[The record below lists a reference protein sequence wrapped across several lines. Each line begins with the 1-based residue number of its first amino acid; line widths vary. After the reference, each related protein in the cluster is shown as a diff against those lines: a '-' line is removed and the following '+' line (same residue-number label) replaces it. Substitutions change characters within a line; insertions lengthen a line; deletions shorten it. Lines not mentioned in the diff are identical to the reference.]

1 MQVNI
6 QAAIQNTAE
15 AERYASAM
23 HAGYGWAALLSYCRT
38 R

>member
-1 MQVNI
+1 
-6 QAAIQNTAE
+6 
-15 AERYASAM
+15 M